1 MKKFTVPRATDLKT
15 FTDQTYPQGS
25 FAFAALLRA
34 KDIRV
39 NGVRTGKNMPLC
51 AGDEVTYFTT
61 PAQEARP
68 SHAAVYEDDN
78 VLICYKPDGVSFEG
92 LAAELARE
100 GEYYPVH
107 RLDRNT
113 QGLIVFAKTR
123 AAEKQLLDAFKHHG
137 VQKTYLALCKDRF
150 SRPAACLTAYLKK
163 DERAATVTISDA
175 PRAGYVKIIT
185 EYSVLERCEGLALV
199 KITLHTGR
207 THQIRAHMAHMGC
220 PVLGDEKYGDAA
232 LNKKYGARRQRLVA
246 KYLEFS
252 LGGDL
257 AYLSGR
263 VFQSS
268 FTPQK

>member
-68 SHAAVYEDDN
+68 SYAAVYEDDN
-78 VLICYKPDGVSFEG
+78 VLICDKPDGVSFEG
-92 LAAELARE
+92 LAAEFARE

-113 QGLIVFAKTR
+113 Q
-123 AAEKQLLDAFKHHG
+123 
-137 VQKTYLALCKDRF
+137 
-150 SRPAACLTAYLKK
+150 
-163 DERAATVTISDA
+163 
-175 PRAGYVKIIT
+175 
-185 EYSVLERCEGLALV
+185 
-199 KITLHTGR
+199 
-207 THQIRAHMAHMGC
+207 
-220 PVLGDEKYGDAA
+220 
-232 LNKKYGARRQRLVA
+232 
-246 KYLEFS
+246 
-252 LGGDL
+252 
-257 AYLSGR
+257 
-263 VFQSS
+263 
-268 FTPQK
+268 